1 MVPEAILD
9 RLVSFE
15 TVSHRSNRELIG
27 FAASLLK
34 EAGIE
39 PLLIESADG
48 AKANLYATTGPGGRG
63 GVLLS
68 GHTDVVPAE
77 GQRWTVPPFRL
88 TCRDGRYYGRGTA
101 DMKGFVACA
110 LDAMRKAAGRSLR
123 TPLHLALSHDEE
135 IGCIGVHSLI
145 DWLEAGP
152 VRPGMCL
159 VGEPTLQAVAIGHK
173 GKAAFR
179 ATCRGRE
186 GHSAMAPNALNAI
199 HFGAGLVAVLQQLQE
214 RIRRDGARDGDYTI
228 PYTTVHAGR
237 IRGGSALNI
246 VPNHCELDFEFRTIW
261 GDDSESLLETV
272 LAEAERLVEPF
283 TERFPEAAVEIEQIF
298 AYPGLDTPPDAEVV
312 AFARS
317 LAGSIGHCKV
327 PFGTEGGLFAARLG
341 IPTVVCGPGSM
352 AQGHK
357 PDEFVEVVQI
367 EETVL
372 MLDRLLDRLEA
383 GL

>member
-1 MVPEAILD
+1 MEPEAIPG

-15 TVSHRSNRELIG
+15 TVSHRSNRDLIG

-48 AKANLYATTGPGGRG
+48 AKANLYATTGPGDRG

-110 LDAMRKAAGRSLR
+110 LDVMRKAAGRPLR
-123 TPLHLALSHDEE
+123 TPLHLALTHDEE

-145 DWLEAGP
+145 DRLEAGP
-152 VRPGMCL
+152 VQPRMCL
-159 VGEPTLQAVAIGHK
+159 VGEPTLLAVAIGHK
-173 GKAAFR
+173 GKVAFR

-199 HFGAGLVAVLQQLQE
+199 HLGAGLVADLQHLQE
-214 RIRRDGARDGDYTI
+214 RIRREGARDGDYAI
-228 PYTTVHAGR
+228 PYSTVHAGR

-246 VPNHCELDFEFRTIW
+246 VPNHCELDFEFRTIS
-261 GDDSESLLETV
+261 GDDAEDLLEAV

-283 TERFPEAAVEIEQIF
+283 AERFPEAAIEIEQIF

-312 AFARS
+312 AFAQS
-317 LAGSIGHCKV
+317 LAGSIGHCKGPV
-327 PFGTEGGLFAARLG
+327 RHGRRVVRRETGHSDGSLRARLD
-341 IPTVVCGPGSM
+341 GPGP
-352 AQGHK
+352 Q
-357 PDEFVEVVQI
+357 
-367 EETVL
+367 
-372 MLDRLLDRLEA
+372 A
-383 GL
+383 GRVR